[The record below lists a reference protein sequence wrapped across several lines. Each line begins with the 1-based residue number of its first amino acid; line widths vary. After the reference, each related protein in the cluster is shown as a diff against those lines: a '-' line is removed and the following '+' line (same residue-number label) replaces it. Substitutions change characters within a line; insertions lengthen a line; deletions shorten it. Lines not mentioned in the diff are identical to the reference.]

1 MGSGIYC
8 IASQRVLPFAIFI
21 LITFLMGSSLLEF
34 RAEGRAI
41 LKHTDS
47 SKGQARSES
56 KASVRRIQIGSAPPR
71 CDRKCSSC
79 GHCEAIQVP
88 ANPQDKRANTSRV
101 FRVDYYYYYSRGDD
115 SSNYK
120 PMSWKCKCGKFIFNP

>member
-1 MGSGIYC
+1 MGSGICC
-8 IASQRVLPFAIFI
+8 IPSQRVIYFTIFI
-21 LITFLMGSSLLEF
+21 LITYLMSASLLEF

-41 LKHTDS
+41 LKHTDL
-47 SKGQARSES
+47 SKEQAESES
-56 KASVRRIQIGSAPPR
+56 KASVRRIEIGSAPPR
-71 CDRKCSSC
+71 CERKCSSC

-88 ANPQDKRANTSRV
+88 ANPQDKRGNTSPA
-101 FRVDYYYYYSRGDD
+101 FRADYYSRGDE